1 LNYVLIVKFGL
12 LLVITIIGITGIN
25 SIFNVTNLLSA
36 NVNDLLHLPYFYL
49 LTDLLLR
56 VRASTKPIWVAG
68 FVFLIVLGV
77 EIIQPLWGRE
87 FSLLDIG
94 SGVLGILIAYL
105 LYAKVKLVLG
115 IAITLYLIHVG
126 AAMSLLLREYSLRP
140 VINNFDHI
148 IDQYRVEALGGVS
161 EASPVRK
168 VFKVGN
174 HVLTM
179 KLLSSTW
186 TGIRLDQW
194 LAINLAEY
202 QTLSVQFNNQKPG
215 EVLDL
220 RLDQYDD
227 KCILSSPELNIG
239 IQQIYYDLTK
249 CDGLDEVTRIALYFE
264 TDKSQDGFWFD
275 EIKLIEVNK

>member
-1 LNYVLIVKFGL
+1 MNYVLIVKFGL
-12 LLVITIIGITGIN
+12 LLIITIFGITGIN
-25 SIFNVTNLLSA
+25 SIFNVTSLLSA
-36 NVNDLLHLPYFYL
+36 NLHDLLHLPYFYL

-56 VRASTKPIWVAG
+56 VRASTKPMWIVA
-68 FVFLIVLGV
+68 FALLIVLGI
-77 EIIQPLWGRE
+77 ELIQPYWGRE
-87 FSLLDIG
+87 FSLLDIC

-115 IAITLYLIHVG
+115 VAITLYLLHVG
-126 AAMSLLLREYSLRP
+126 ATMSLLLREYSLRP

-148 IDQYRVEALGGVS
+148 IDQYRVEALGGLS
-161 EASPVRK
+161 EVSPVRK
-168 VFKVGN
+168 IFNAGN
-174 HVLTM
+174 HVLSM
-179 KLLSSTW
+179 ELLSSTW
-186 TGIRLDQW
+186 SGIRLDQW
-194 LAINLAEY
+194 LAISLSEY
-202 QTLSVQFNNQKPG
+202 QTLSVQFNNQKKG

-249 CDGLDEVTRIALYFE
+249 CDGLDEVTRVALYFE